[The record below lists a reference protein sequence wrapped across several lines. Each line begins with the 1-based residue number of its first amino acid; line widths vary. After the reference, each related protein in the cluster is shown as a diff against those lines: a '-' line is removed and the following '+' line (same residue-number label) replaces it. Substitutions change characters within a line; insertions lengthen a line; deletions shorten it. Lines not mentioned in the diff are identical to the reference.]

1 MLVDFKYK
9 SQVTIP
15 SRLVKK
21 LNLQPGDKLEI
32 HEDEENGRLIIEPV
46 AVIPR
51 AQAWFYSEQW
61 QKEEQTVEEEIS
73 SESLKVA
80 ESEEEL
86 YKELGLD

>member
-15 SRLVKK
+15 SKLVKK
-21 LNLQPGDKLEI
+21 LNLKPGDTLEI
-32 HEDEENGRLIIEPV
+32 HEENGRLIIEPV

-51 AQAWFYSEQW
+51 TQAWFYSEQW
-61 QKEEQTVEEEIS
+61 QLEEQIVEKEIRS
-73 SESLKVA
+73 GQLKVA

-86 YKELGLD
+86 YTELGLD

>member
-21 LNLQPGDKLEI
+21 LNLKPGDKLEI
-32 HEDEENGRLIIEPV
+32 HEENGRLIIEPV

-51 AQAWFYSEQW
+51 TQAWFYSEQW
-61 QKEEQTVEEEIS
+61 QQEEQIVEKEIS
-73 SESLKVA
+73 SGQLKVA

-86 YKELGLD
+86 FTELGLD

>member
-21 LNLQPGDKLEI
+21 LNLKPGDTLEI
-32 HEDEENGRLIIEPV
+32 HEENGRLIIEPV

-51 AQAWFYSEQW
+51 TQAWFYSEQW
-61 QKEEQTVEEEIS
+61 QLEEQNVEKEIRS
-73 SESLKVA
+73 GQLKVA

-86 YKELGLD
+86 YTELGLD

>member
-21 LNLQPGDKLEI
+21 LNLKPGDKLEI
-32 HEDEENGRLIIEPV
+32 HEENGRLIIEPV

-61 QKEEQTVEEEIS
+61 QKEEQAVEEEIRS
-73 SESLKVA
+73 KSLKVA

-86 YKELGLD
+86 FKELGLD

>member
-1 MLVDFKYK
+1 MLVDFKFK

-21 LNLQPGDKLEI
+21 LNLKPGDKLEV
-32 HEDEENGRLIIEPV
+32 HEEDGRLIIEPV

-51 AQAWFYSEQW
+51 TQAWFYSEQW
-61 QKEEQTVEEEIS
+61 QQEEQAVEEEIRS
-73 SESLKVA
+73 GSLKVA

-86 YKELGLD
+86 YEELGLD